1 MVVNDDAHILEVR
14 VAVELFAGKPAPTG
28 GAGALNIGETMSQA
42 VLAKETNRRQLQQI
56 ISGLSD
62 GVILAEVDQSILW
75 ANEAALLMHGVE
87 KVEELGA
94 NTQEYAARFALRYR
108 NNHPL
113 VLENYPLSRVADGE
127 EFSDVVVEVT
137 PTGDEE
143 KTWVHR
149 LRSLVL
155 TDASGEPELLV
166 LILSDA
172 TEWASA
178 EQRFEKTFNANPAPA
193 VICRLSDLRY
203 IKVNQG
209 FLEMTGYSRDQVI
222 GRSVYE
228 LDVLEQA
235 ENKDL
240 AVKRLGEGSTI
251 PQMQAELKL
260 PEGGSKLVIVAGQ
273 PLDMNEEDCMLFS
286 FTDLEPRRKA
296 ETALRQ
302 SEERFA
308 KSFRLTPVPTLV
320 CNAANRQVV
329 DINEAF
335 MNITGYISEE
345 LIGKSI
351 EDIDFI
357 DSPQASTQLFT
368 TLEKAGNLDG
378 LDLKIRKKGS
388 EVIDCVLSAD
398 TVSIQD
404 VPCYLLV
411 LMNITERKRS
421 ELELVAAIEEVMQ
434 DASWFSQTLI
444 EKLANAKS
452 VNSPNVPNI
461 SFTDLTAR
469 ERDVLGLI
477 CEGLADK
484 EIASRLKLAPNTVR
498 NHVATVYS
506 KLGVHSRSAAIV
518 WARERGLFAGELRVK
533 KPK

>member
-1 MVVNDDAHILEVR
+1 MTQD
-14 VAVELFAGKPAPTG
+14 
-28 GAGALNIGETMSQA
+28 

-62 GVILAEVDQSILW
+62 GIILAEVDQTILW
-75 ANEAALLMHGVE
+75 ANEAALTMHGIEAVMA
-87 KVEELGA
+87 LGA
-94 NTQEYAARFALRYR
+94 NTREYAERFALRYR
-108 NNHPL
+108 NNHSVL
-113 VLENYPLSRVADGE
+113 LENYPLARAAAGE

-137 PTGDEE
+137 PLGDPDR
-143 KTWVHR
+143 TWVHR
-149 LRSLVL
+149 LRSLVIS
-155 TDASGEPELLV
+155 DSHGEPELLV

-209 FLEMTGYSRDQVI
+209 FLEMTGYNRDQVI
-222 GRSVYE
+222 GKSVYE

-235 ENKDL
+235 ERKDL
-240 AVKRLGEGSTI
+240 AIQRLGEGATI
-251 PQMQAELKL
+251 PQMQAELRL

-286 FTDLEPRRKA
+286 FMDLEPRRKA
-296 ETALRQ
+296 EIALRQ

-329 DINEAF
+329 DVNEAF
-335 MNITGYISEE
+335 MSITGYISEE
-345 LIGKSI
+345 LIGKAI

-357 DSPQASTQLFT
+357 DSATAGAQLFAS
-368 TLEKAGNLDG
+368 LEKAGNLEG
-378 LDLKIRKKGS
+378 LDLKVRKKGH
-388 EVIDCVLSAD
+388 EVIDCVVSAD
-398 TVSIQD
+398 TVIIED

-452 VNSPNVPNI
+452 VNSPNLPNI
-461 SFTDLTAR
+461 AFTDLTAR

-518 WARERGLFAGELRVK
+518 WARERGLFAGELRLK
-533 KPK
+533 HKP

>member
-1 MVVNDDAHILEVR
+1 MTQD
-14 VAVELFAGKPAPTG
+14 
-28 GAGALNIGETMSQA
+28 

-62 GVILAEVDQSILW
+62 GIILAEVDQTLLW
-75 ANEAALLMHGVE
+75 ANEAALNMHGVDD
-87 KVEELGA
+87 VMALGA
-94 NTQEYAARFALRYR
+94 NTQEYAERFTLRYR
-108 NNHPL
+108 NNHP
-113 VLENYPLSRVADGE
+113 VLLDNYPLARVAAGE

-137 PTGDEE
+137 PTADPDR
-143 KTWVHR
+143 TWVHR
-149 LRSLVL
+149 LRSLVIS
-155 TDASGEPELLV
+155 DSHGAPELLV

-209 FLEMTGYSRDQVI
+209 FLEMTGYNRDQVI
-222 GRSVYE
+222 GKSVYE

-235 ENKDL
+235 ERKDL
-240 AVKRLGEGSTI
+240 AIARLGEGATI

-260 PEGGSKLVIVAGQ
+260 PGGGSKLVIVAGQ

-320 CNAANRQVV
+320 CNAGNRQVV
-329 DINEAF
+329 DVNEAF
-335 MNITGYISEE
+335 MSITGYISEE
-345 LIGKSI
+345 LVGKAI

-357 DSPQASTQLFT
+357 DSPQAGTQLFA
-368 TLEKAGNLDG
+368 TLEKSGNLDG
-378 LDLKIRKKGS
+378 QDLKVRKKGN
-388 EVIDCVLSAD
+388 EVIDCVVSAD
-398 TVSIQD
+398 TVIIDD

-411 LMNITERKRS
+411 MMNITERKRS

-452 VNSPNVPNI
+452 VNSPNQPAI
-461 SFTDLTAR
+461 AFTDLTAR

-484 EIASRLKLAPNTVR
+484 EIAARLKLAPNTVR

-518 WARERGLFAGELRVK
+518 WARERGLFAGELRLK
-533 KPK
+533 K

>member
-1 MVVNDDAHILEVR
+1 MTQD
-14 VAVELFAGKPAPTG
+14 
-28 GAGALNIGETMSQA
+28 

-62 GVILAEVDQSILW
+62 GVILAEVDQTILW
-75 ANEAALLMHGVE
+75 ANEAALAMHGVSE
-87 KVEELGA
+87 VEQLGA
-94 NTQEYAARFALRYR
+94 NTEQYAKRFALRYR

-113 VLENYPLSRVADGE
+113 PLDSYPLSRVAAGE

-137 PTGDEE
+137 PADDEGRS
-143 KTWVHR
+143 WVHR

-155 TDASGEPELLV
+155 TDAHGEPELLV

-209 FLEMTGYSRDQVI
+209 FLEMTGYNRDQVI
-222 GRSVYE
+222 GKSVYE
-228 LDVLEQA
+228 LDVLEHA
-235 ENKDL
+235 DRKDL
-240 AVKRLGEGSTI
+240 AIQRLGEGATI
-251 PQMQAELKL
+251 PQMQAELRL

-296 ETALRQ
+296 EIALRQ

-335 MNITGYISEE
+335 MNITGYTSEE
-345 LIGKSI
+345 LIGKNV
-351 EDIDFI
+351 EDMNFI
-357 DSPQASTQLFT
+357 DSAPACTQLFT
-368 TLEKAGNLDG
+368 TLENAGNLEG
-378 LDLKIRKKGS
+378 QDLKVRKKGN
-388 EVIDCVLSAD
+388 EVIDCVVSAD
-398 TVSIQD
+398 TVIIED

-452 VNSPNVPNI
+452 VNSPNLPNVA
-461 SFTDLTAR
+461 FTDLTAR

-518 WARERGLFAGELRVK
+518 WARERGLFAGELRIK
-533 KPK
+533 SKP

>member
-1 MVVNDDAHILEVR
+1 
-14 VAVELFAGKPAPTG
+14 
-28 GAGALNIGETMSQA
+28 MSQA

-62 GVILAEVDQSILW
+62 GVILAEVDQTILW

-533 KPK
+533 KTK